1 MGYQSIVYMASISGI
16 DKSIYEAAAID
27 GATKMQQIFRITLP
41 MLKPTVIT
49 LTLMSIGRIFYS
61 DFGLFYQVPQNSG
74 ALFNVTQTIDTYVY
88 RGLMELNDV
97 GMSAAAGLYQSLVGF
112 ALVLIANGIVT
123 ESKSFNR
130 VATIILT
137 ILVIIAMLPIL
148 LIVIASFSAE
158 SSLIRNGYTYWP
170 EQWSLDA
177 YYYMVKQSI
186 MILRS
191 YGVSFLVTFVGTA
204 LSVIITTMLAYPMSR
219 KSFKYRNALAFFVFF
234 TMLFN
239 GGIVPSYIMWTK
251 FFHIKNTIWAL
262 IIPNYLVSA
271 FNVILVKNY
280 YQNSVPDSLI
290 EAAQLDGASEL
301 KIFFKVM
308 LPLAVPTVATISLF
322 TGICYWNDWTNGL
335 YYISN
340 EKLYSIQQL
349 LMKIMNNIQAMR
361 SSSNAALIGTGA
373 IDLPGTSIR
382 MAMAVI
388 GILPIMLIYPF
399 VQKYLVKGVVVGAVK
414 G

>member
-1 MGYQSIVYMASISGI
+1 MI
-16 DKSIYEAAAID
+16 
-27 GATKMQQIFRITLP
+27 
-41 MLKPTVIT
+41 
-49 LTLMSIGRIFYS
+49 
-61 DFGLFYQVPQNSG
+61 
-74 ALFNVTQTIDTYVY
+74 
-88 RGLMELNDV
+88 
-97 GMSAAAGLYQSLVGF
+97 
-112 ALVLIANGIVT
+112 

-335 YYISN
+335 YYLSARGGSQYYTVQLVLNQINSN
-340 EKLYSIQQL
+340 LQFL
-349 LMKIMNNIQAMR
+349 AGN
-361 SSSNAALIGTGA
+361 SSGVVKATAANMPTA
-373 IDLPGTSIR
+373 TVR
-382 MAMAVI
+382 MAIAVI
-388 GILPIMLIYPF
+388 GILPVLVAYPF
-399 VQKYLVKGVVVGAVK
+399 FQKYFVKGITLGGVK
-414 G
+414 E

>member
-1 MGYQSIVYMASISGI
+1 M
-16 DKSIYEAAAID
+16 
-27 GATKMQQIFRITLP
+27 
-41 MLKPTVIT
+41 
-49 LTLMSIGRIFYS
+49 
-61 DFGLFYQVPQNSG
+61 
-74 ALFNVTQTIDTYVY
+74 
-88 RGLMELNDV
+88 
-97 GMSAAAGLYQSLVGF
+97 
-112 ALVLIANGIVT
+112 T

-130 VATIILT
+130 ASTIILT
-137 ILVIIAMLPIL
+137 VLVIVAMLPIL
-148 LIVIASFSAE
+148 LIVVASFSSE
-158 SSLIRNGYTYWP
+158 TSLIRNGYSFWP
-170 EQWSLDA
+170 ESWSLDA
-177 YYYMVKQSI
+177 YYYMVKQGV
-186 MILRS
+186 MIVRA
-191 YGVSFLVTFVGTA
+191 YGVSFFVTIVGTA
-204 LSVIITTMLAYPMSR
+204 LSVFLTTMLAYPMSR
-219 KSFKYRNALAFFVFF
+219 KSFKYRNVLAFFVFF

-251 FFHIKNTIWAL
+251 FFHIKDTIWAL
-262 IIPNYLVSA
+262 IIPNYLVTA

-280 YQNSVPDSLI
+280 YQNSIPDSLI

-335 YYISN
+335 YYINN

-349 LMKIMNNIQAMR
+349 LMKIMNNIQALR
-361 SSSNAALIGTGA
+361 SNSNAALLGTGA
-373 IDLPGTSIR
+373 VELPGTSIR